1 MKVANNYQRFLLK
14 PSRMQFYA
22 SLGLMLTVIFLL
34 IVLPILLWSKMI
46 AIAIV
51 IVLLVRIVTRW
62 VNAQNQILLFNPET
76 GYWQLDGA
84 EECKALRLK
93 PDQFVT
99 SGLVIIYFET
109 PEGSVIKRF
118 ITRDVVS
125 AADHHRL
132 RLLLLARSH

>member
-1 MKVANNYQRFLLK
+1 
-14 PSRMQFYA
+14 MQFCA
-22 SLGLMLTVIFLL
+22 SLGLLLTVIFLL

-51 IVLLVRIVTRW
+51 IVLLVRIVTLW

-76 GYWQLDGA
+76 GYWQLDGTK
-84 EECKALRLK
+84 ECNELRLK

-99 SGLVIIYFET
+99 AGLVIMYFET

-125 AADHHRL
+125 AVDHHRL
-132 RLLLLARSH
+132 RVLLLARSH

>member
-1 MKVANNYQRFLLK
+1 
-14 PSRMQFYA
+14 MQFYA

-34 IVLPILLWSKMI
+34 IVLPILLWSKMIAI

-125 AADHHRL
+125 VADHHRL
-132 RLLLLARSH
+132 RVLLLARSH

>member
-1 MKVANNYQRFLLK
+1 
-14 PSRMQFYA
+14 MQFYA

-132 RLLLLARSH
+132 RVLLLARSH

>member
-1 MKVANNYQRFLLK
+1 
-14 PSRMQFYA
+14 MQFYA

-109 PEGSVIKRF
+109 SEGSVIKRF

>member
-1 MKVANNYQRFLLK
+1 
-14 PSRMQFYA
+14 MQFYA

-99 SGLVIIYFET
+99 AGLVIIYFET

-118 ITRDVVS
+118 ITWDVFS
-125 AADHHRL
+125 IADHHLL
-132 RLLLLARSH
+132 RVLLLARSH

>member
-1 MKVANNYQRFLLK
+1 
-14 PSRMQFYA
+14 MQFYA

-125 AADHHRL
+125 VADHHRL
-132 RLLLLARSH
+132 RVLLLARSH

>member
-1 MKVANNYQRFLLK
+1 
-14 PSRMQFYA
+14 MQFYA

-125 AADHHRL
+125 VADHDRL
-132 RLLLLARSH
+132 RVLLLARSH

>member
-1 MKVANNYQRFLLK
+1 
-14 PSRMQFYA
+14 MQFYA

-118 ITRDVVS
+118 ITRYVVS

>member
-1 MKVANNYQRFLLK
+1 
-14 PSRMQFYA
+14 MQFYA

>member
-1 MKVANNYQRFLLK
+1 
-14 PSRMQFYA
+14 MQFYA

-34 IVLPILLWSKMI
+34 IVLPILLWSKMIAIAI

-125 AADHHRL
+125 VADHHRL
-132 RLLLLARSH
+132 RVLLLARSH

>member
-1 MKVANNYQRFLLK
+1 
-14 PSRMQFYA
+14 MQFYA

-99 SGLVIIYFET
+99 AGLVIIYFET

-118 ITRDVVS
+118 ITRDVFS
-125 AADHHRL
+125 IEDHHLL
-132 RLLLLARSH
+132 RVLLLARSH